1 MKTIYE
7 NYRGFKI
14 NKDNSTY
21 NAIHADHIVFTQS
34 PLSQILDS
42 IDHYIEVMEG
52 SDSQGDLS
60 SFPQN

>member
-21 NAIHADHIVFTQS
+21 NAIHADHIIFTQS

-42 IDHYIEVMEG
+42 IDQYIDVREG
-52 SDSQGDLS
+52 SDSPGDS
-60 SFPQN
+60 ASFPQN